1 MGQARGSSKKHCAS
15 PGGFYVLVWGRGGG
29 FKAPSQK
36 AHLPKETLQEST
48 LSKRGLIRSG
58 LGVGGWILSPIAERA
73 PHKRGPSETTPNIG
87 DPPMFH
93 PVGLGVR
100 SNNPRRKQAFQKR
113 PFRIRP
119 PQTRPFC
126 VHTCGPGGAFKQP
139 SQKTHLPKESLT
151 HSRGV
156 VVDVL
161 LLLPSFF
168 KSNSIDSYG

>member
-1 MGQARGSSKKHCAS
+1 MFWFGGGEVDLNSPHRKQAFQKRPSRNRPSQKGGS
-15 PGGFYVLVWGRGGG
+15 YVLVWGRGGG

-93 PVGLGVR
+93 PVGMGVR

-119 PQTRPFC
+119 PSKETLLRF
-126 VHTCGPGGAFKQP
+126 TMWPGGW
-139 SQKTHLPKESLT
+139 
-151 HSRGV
+151 
-156 VVDVL
+156 
-161 LLLPSFF
+161 
-168 KSNSIDSYG
+168 I